1 MAPQIN
7 AVGKYR
13 VFFPGCCCSGAA
25 APCIA
30 CEQTRMLLL
39 MALPVPL
46 AFSVFRFTIT
56 STFHSNLLPL
66 CQASSIRCRC
76 RSGFKHMPKQR
87 WVPTTYTNIHLNR
100 QWNAHAVSDWSSSV
114 ATKRYSSS
122 SSTWMRRRRKIRIFF
137 CPWKNMRNEEKWLKM
152 RLHLEND
159 WIFIISCASHLRA
172 NAFLSSPSAASQRR
186 RHRVSMS
193 FHSISFAYISHNPLP
208 MPPLV
213 CHQKQIDNIFFCSL
227 PPPLQLPTAAL
238 LRLQRLVILVEWVC
252 GCRHRFFLHPF
263 TWLYICVLFNV
274 IAGRFSTFHVK
285 RIWRNDYGSM
295 FHHLF

>member
-193 FHSISFAYISHNPLP
+193 FHSISFASISHNPLP

-213 CHQKQIDNIFFCSL
+213 CHQKQIDNIFLRST
-227 PPPLQLPTAAL
+227 PPPPTANCRAPSSSAPRDSRWVSV
-238 LRLQRLVILVEWVC
+238 RLPSSFFSPSIHVI
-252 GCRHRFFLHPF
+252 
-263 TWLYICVLFNV
+263 I
-274 IAGRFSTFHVK
+274 
-285 RIWRNDYGSM
+285 
-295 FHHLF
+295 HLCFV